1 MLRLFPRLL
10 FLLFLVV
17 MLHAQS
23 VRWEPSDGTLALNQ
37 LSELNLVFDQC
48 EPKGTVT
55 LPTVIGLAFG
65 SPSRSEQSSFNII
78 NGSASHSSTVTLTYR
93 VRPATRQTIT
103 IPDFDVATDKG
114 RKHVASATFEIG
126 AASVGQANLSLDAV
140 ARSAFTLPSD
150 SVWAGEVFPL
160 KYTLNVSKR
169 YLYNLNN
176 DFDWV
181 STPLAIEAWPNP
193 EQIEAVLNEETRVS
207 VIYKTR
213 ATVKNP
219 GQVTLNPAT
228 HLVNITTG
236 NSPFGMF
243 SRPNL
248 EQFAITTKP
257 TTLTV
262 RPLPAPAH
270 AGFTG
275 AVGQFTLDSAVVP
288 ASASVGEP
296 ITWTLTLKGTG
307 NWPDL
312 SGLPARSVSKD
323 FRIVQPQAK
332 RTPKDNSL
340 FDASLTED
348 IVLIPTK
355 PGPYTLG
362 TVAFSYFD
370 PKTGAYQT
378 ITTEPVTINVTPGAA
393 STQPSTS
400 SAQSST
406 PATVGNS
413 SPTPPPA
420 VSPQPPS
427 SIPRDP
433 LPSASSA
440 VAPLSAS
447 ALRLAL
453 ISSMACP
460 LLAWAWLAM
469 RRARATDPRLPQ
481 RMARLR
487 LASTLN
493 SLRNATDNEQITA
506 LLQQWQC
513 DTALLWEIATA
524 VPTAAQFPSED
535 WAELWT
541 ESERVLYRAGT
552 NLPHDWISHAQQ
564 SLAAKRVPAFSAFQ
578 LFLPRNLLP
587 CLAALFLSAFIL
599 IPSSFA
605 ADDRSAYA
613 KGDFAAAAS
622 IWQDALKANPLD
634 WSAHHDLS
642 LTLVQQNQ
650 WGQAAGH
657 ALAAF
662 VQRPD
667 NASVRWH
674 LGFAIKGAGLRP
686 AEVAPFIEPDALHSL
701 ALMASPSCWQF
712 TLIASA
718 WIAAL
723 SLGLWLWSAYGGPRW
738 FKPAAWS
745 LLVITTLFATT
756 SGTSLHLYGTLAD
769 NRAVFVV
776 KSSTLRSIP
785 TDLDTPQKSAP
796 LTAGLIAVTDKTFL
810 GWQRIAF
817 PNGQT
822 GWVRGEDLIAL
833 WDAP

>member
-1 MLRLFPRLL
+1 MLRLFSRLL
-10 FLLFLVV
+10 LTLLLVAT
-17 MLHAQS
+17 LHAQS
-23 VRWEPSDGTLALNQ
+23 VRWEPSSGTLALNQ
-37 LSELNLVFDQC
+37 LSELSLIFDQC
-48 EPKGTVT
+48 DPKGTVT
-55 LPTVIGLAFG
+55 LPPVNGLTFG
-65 SPSRSEQSSFNII
+65 TPSRSDQSSFNII

-93 VRPATRQTIT
+93 VRPATQQTIT

-114 RKHVASATFEIG
+114 RKHVAAATFEIG
-126 AASVGQANLSLDAV
+126 AASVGQSNLSLDAV
-140 ARSAFTLPSD
+140 ARSAFTLSD

-160 KYTLNVSKR
+160 KYTLNASKR
-169 YLYNLNN
+169 YLYNLNK

-181 STPLAIEAWPNP
+181 STPLSIEAWSSPD
-193 EQIEAVLNEETRVS
+193 QIEAVLNEETRVS

-213 ATVKNP
+213 ATIKTP

-236 NSPFGMF
+236 SSPFGMF

-262 RPLPAPAH
+262 RPLPSPAPG
-270 AGFTG
+270 GFTG
-275 AVGQFTLDSAVVP
+275 AVGQFTLDSTVVP
-288 ASASVGEP
+288 ATASVGEP
-296 ITWTLTLKGTG
+296 ITWTLTLAGTG

-312 SGLPARSVSKD
+312 SGLPVRSVSKD
-323 FRIVQPQAK
+323 FRVVQPQAK

-362 TVAFSYFD
+362 PVTFSYFD
-370 PKTGAYQT
+370 PKTGSYQT
-378 ITTEPVTINVTPGAA
+378 ITTAPVTINVTPGAIN
-393 STQPSTS
+393 TQPSTT
-400 SAQSST
+400 SAQPST
-406 PATVGNS
+406 PAAAGNS
-413 SPTPPPA
+413 SQPPPPV
-420 VSPQPPS
+420 VSPQLPT

-433 LPSASSA
+433 LPPTSSA
-440 VAPLSAS
+440 AAPLPAS
-447 ALRLAL
+447 TLHLAL
-453 ISSMACP
+453 ISCVACP
-460 LLAWAWLAM
+460 LFAWIWLAL
-469 RRARATDPRLPQ
+469 RRARSTDPRLPQ

-493 SLRNATDNEQITA
+493 ALRNTTDTAQITA

-513 DTALLWEIATA
+513 DTALLWQIATA

-564 SLAAKRVPAFSAFQ
+564 SLAAKRVPSFSVFQ

-587 CLAALFLSAFIL
+587 CLIALFVSAFVL
-599 IPSSFA
+599 LPSSFA
-605 ADDRSAYA
+605 TDGRSAYT
-613 KGDFAAAAS
+613 KGDFTTAAAT
-622 IWQDALKANPLD
+622 WQDALKANPLD

-650 WGQAAGH
+650 WNQAAGH

-674 LGFAIKGAGLRP
+674 LGFALKGAGIRP

-723 SLGLWLWSAYGGPRW
+723 SLGLWFWSAYGGPRW
-738 FKPAAWS
+738 FKFTAWS
-745 LLVITTLFATT
+745 LLVITALFAATA
-756 SGTSLHLYGTLAD
+756 GTSLHLYGTLAD
-769 NRAVFVV
+769 NRAVFVT
-776 KSSTLRSIP
+776 KSTTLRSIP
-785 TDLDTPQKSAP
+785 TELDTPQKSAP
-796 LTAGLIAVTDKTFL
+796 LTVGVIAVTDKTFL
-810 GWQRIAF
+810 GWKRLAF

-822 GWVRGEDLIAL
+822 GWVRSEDLVAL
-833 WDAP
+833 WKTP

>member
-1 MLRLFPRLL
+1 MLRLFSRLP
-10 FLLFLVV
+10 LLLLLVAT
-17 MLHAQS
+17 LHAQS
-23 VRWEPSDGTLALNQ
+23 VRWEPSGGTLALNQ
-37 LSELNLVFDQC
+37 LSELSLIFDQC
-48 EPKGTVT
+48 EPKGPVILPSVT
-55 LPTVIGLAFG
+55 GLTFG
-65 SPSRSEQSSFNII
+65 TPSRAEQSSFNII
-78 NGSASHSSTVTLTYR
+78 NGTASRSSTVTLTYR
-93 VRPATRQTIT
+93 VRPATQQMIT
-103 IPDFDVATDKG
+103 IPAFDVATDKG
-114 RKHVASATFEIG
+114 RKHVTAATFEIG
-126 AASVGQANLSLDAV
+126 AATVGQSNLSLEAV

-160 KYTLNVSKR
+160 KYTLNASKR
-169 YLYNLNN
+169 YLYNLNK

-181 STPLAIEAWPNP
+181 SAPLAIEAWSNP
-193 EQIEAVLNEETRVS
+193 DQIEAVLNEETRVS

-213 ATVKNP
+213 ATIKTP

-236 NSPFGMF
+236 SSPFGMF
-243 SRPNL
+243 TRPNL
-248 EQFAITTKP
+248 EQFAISTKP
-257 TTLTV
+257 AALTV
-262 RPLPAPAH
+262 RPLPAPAP

-275 AVGQFTLDSAVVP
+275 AVGQFTLNSAVVP
-288 ASASVGEP
+288 ATASVGEP
-296 ITWTLTLKGTG
+296 VTWTLTLNGTG

-323 FRIVQPQAK
+323 FRVVQPQAK

-355 PGPYTLG
+355 AGPYTLG
-362 TVAFSYFD
+362 PVTFSYFD
-370 PKTGAYQT
+370 PKTGSYQT

-393 STQPSTS
+393 NTQPSTS
-400 SAQSST
+400 GAQPVA
-406 PATVGNS
+406 PATAGS
-413 SPTPPPA
+413 SSAPPPA
-420 VSPQPPS
+420 VSPQQPA

-433 LPSASSA
+433 LPPASSA
-440 VAPLSAS
+440 DAPLPAS
-447 ALRLAL
+447 ALHLAL
-453 ISSMACP
+453 ISSVACP

-493 SLRNATDNEQITA
+493 TLRNATDTAQITA

-513 DTALLWEIATA
+513 DTALLWQIDTA
-524 VPTAAQFPSED
+524 VPTADQFPSED

-541 ESERVLYRAGT
+541 GSERVLYRAGA

-564 SLAAKRVPAFSAFQ
+564 SLAAKRVPAFSALQ
-578 LFLPRNLLP
+578 LFLPRNLIP
-587 CLAALFLSAFIL
+587 CLAALLLSAFIL

-605 ADDRSAYA
+605 ADGRSAYA
-613 KGDFAAAAS
+613 KGDFAAAAAT
-622 IWQDALKANPLD
+622 WQDALKTNPLD

-657 ALAAF
+657 SLAAF
-662 VQRPD
+662 VQRPG

-674 LGFAIKGAGLRP
+674 LGFALKGAGLRP

-701 ALMASPSCWQF
+701 ALRASPSCWQF

-723 SLGLWLWSAYGGPRW
+723 GLGLWFWSAYGGPRW

-745 LLVITTLFATT
+745 LLVITALFAAAAG
-756 SGTSLHLYGTLAD
+756 SSLHLYGTLAD

-776 KSSTLRSIP
+776 KSTTLRSIP

-796 LTAGLIAVTDKTFL
+796 LAAGLIAVTDKTFL
-810 GWQRIAF
+810 GWKRLSF

-822 GWVRGEDLIAL
+822 GWVRAEDLVAL
-833 WDAP
+833 WKTP